1 MNINELLGISV
12 AKEAYTEIT
21 TDISVGDSEYKY
33 VRTTVLNIEKEF
45 DKLKELINKHKDLSD
60 IIFDLEATNRIN
72 RKMVSD
78 LNIVYPDLLATNC
91 RLEDFTVNETATGVE
106 KVSGFLK
113 CQLNFIYDDM
123 YQLWY
128 SNVYKA
134 LEEFV
139 ERVSDK
145 RVIGEA
151 INDLKK
157 LDENIDGI
165 SGNNKLSVFA
175 DGVLYKMLTYGVTEV
190 FINGLLKTPIKN
202 VDTNSYVC
210 LARDIKEHLSDSEH
224 DGLLSQIVE
233 ASEIPDMDK
242 EYSLAELHEKC
253 SHYMTD
259 VVESSYDKNLDLLNN
274 MYSISKSM
282 KGDTDVRNKIVDELM
297 KTDVDELLSTWSWFY
312 PVYYVFHLIY
322 DLRKLTDFC
331 KG

>member
-12 AKEAYTEIT
+12 AKEDYTEIT

-33 VRTTVLNIEKEF
+33 VRTTVLNMEKEF
-45 DKLKELINKHKDLSD
+45 SDLKELINKRKDLED
-60 IIFDLEATNRIN
+60 IILDLEATNKIN
-72 RKMVSD
+72 RKMVSG
-78 LNIVYPDLLATNC
+78 LNIVYPELLATNC

-106 KVSGFLK
+106 KVTGFLK

-128 SNVYKA
+128 SNIYKM

-139 ERVSDK
+139 EKVSDK
-145 RVIGEA
+145 KALGEA
-151 INDLKK
+151 IDDLKR
-157 LDENIDGI
+157 LDENVDGI
-165 SGNNKLSVFA
+165 SGNDKLSVFN
-175 DGVLYKMLTYGVTEV
+175 DGVLYKMLTYGVTEI

-202 VDTNSYVC
+202 VDTSSYVC

-242 EYSLAELHEKC
+242 EYSLAGLHEKC
-253 SHYMTD
+253 SHYMND
-259 VVESSYDKNLDLLNN
+259 VVEGNYTTNLEILDNI
-274 MYSISKSM
+274 YVISKSM
-282 KGDTDVRNKIVDELM
+282 VDDENVRNKIVEELM
-297 KTDVDELLSTWSWFY
+297 KVDIDALMSTWSWFY